1 MFFKIS
7 QKVTRN
13 YAYIG
18 KKTYAKNFKKISQ
31 SGHTNI
37 KLHFLED
44 LALNKFYH
52 VIRQWLVI

>member
-18 KKTYAKNFKKISQ
+18 KKTYAKNFKKSP
-31 SGHTNI
+31 N
-37 KLHFLED
+37 
-44 LALNKFYH
+44 
-52 VIRQWLVI
+52 LVTLTSNFIFQKTLL